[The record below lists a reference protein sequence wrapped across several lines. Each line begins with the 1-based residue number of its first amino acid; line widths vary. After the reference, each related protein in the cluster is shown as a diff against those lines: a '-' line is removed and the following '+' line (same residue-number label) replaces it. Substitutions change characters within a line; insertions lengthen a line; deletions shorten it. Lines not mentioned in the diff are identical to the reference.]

1 MNGTLFASAFYAIG
15 LLFCC
20 AGFFLFRKTRSPQ
33 LIVLALPLTGVLAEC
48 YMTLVAAVLTLFKI
62 PTNLFTLGI
71 FLYGAGIFFWYRI
84 LRKKEKQAFL
94 RISAYDLVFVGLL
107 LTVILYIA
115 NIRFGLPSLDWS
127 YATVDPSARYREAME
142 FVNDEYVRHMFFAQL
157 QNGTLIELISPV
169 ANYDYYYR
177 IYVFGDILQLIL
189 NGLLFYGVAR
199 RFALKGAFAKEG
211 KTPHFGNVVAIIAA
225 LFYTLGYP
233 LNSMI
238 WGFTYLGM
246 SLYLIMAT
254 LIVTDDYVGKEFT
267 GKILPIV
274 LLMLLCN
281 AMFQCYVL
289 FMPVTYLA
297 VAVPILVSLGKEKK
311 LLSPGTLFKGLG
323 IFLLPILFGFIYTYM
338 EVFVQD
344 DIKVASAASAEGAI
358 YRDLYSNF
366 LFFVPLAL
374 IGIILLIKKKKNS
387 FLTWFAPMFGVMM
400 LFMFVV
406 SYKTGKISSYYFF
419 KDHYLLWLV
428 VFLLLVY
435 ALNQISFQGRA
446 MAGLYMGS
454 WAFVA
459 ALFFFGIENRIEARN
474 QQFVRDNKSMYYNDL
489 LAFNWNTIWTPR
501 YRGDKMDLNHH
512 VYDLLKNGEAKA
524 PVAIV
529 SIQEETYLYES
540 MTGQM
545 LTDFEWWKEL
555 TMDEYYENI
564 QELCDY
570 VCVYND
576 CEQYLNRQDMFDRME
591 KIYENTAGFIAK
603 VK

>member
-1 MNGTLFASAFYAIG
+1 MNGTIFASAFYTIG
-15 LLFCC
+15 LLICC
-20 AGFFLFRKTRSPQ
+20 SGFFLWKKTKSPQ
-33 LIVLALPLTGVLAEC
+33 LIVLWLPLTGILAEC
-48 YMTLVAAVLTLFKI
+48 YMTFIAAVLCLIKI

-71 FLYGAGIFFWYRI
+71 FLYAAGVFFWIRI
-84 LRKKEKQAFL
+84 IRKKEKQEYL
-94 RISAYDLVFVGLL
+94 RISIYDIVFVVLL
-107 LTVILYIA
+107 VGVVLYIA
-115 NIRFGLPSLDWS
+115 HIRYGLPSLDWS

-157 QNGTLIELISPV
+157 QNGTLIELVSPV

-177 IYVFGDILQLIL
+177 IYVLGDILQLLL
-189 NGLLFYGVAR
+189 NAFMFYGIAR
-199 RFALKGAFAKEG
+199 RFALRGAFAKEG
-211 KTPHFGNVVAIIAA
+211 KTPHFGNVVAIIAGI
-225 LFYTLGYP
+225 FYTLGYP

-246 SLYLIMAT
+246 SLYLIMA
-254 LIVTDDYVGKEFT
+254 LLVITDDYVQKEYT
-267 GKILPIV
+267 GKIFPII
-274 LLMLLCN
+274 LLMLGCT
-281 AMFQCYVL
+281 AIFQCYVL

-297 VAVPILVSLGKEKK
+297 VALPILVSQAKEKR
-311 LLSPGTLFKGLG
+311 LFSWNTLVKGLG
-323 IFLLPILFGFIYTYM
+323 IFLLPVLFGFIYTYM

-366 LFFVPLAL
+366 LFFGPLAL

-387 FLTWFAPMFGVMM
+387 FLTWFAPMFGGMM
-400 LFMFVV
+400 LFMFIV
-406 SYKTGKISSYYFF
+406 SYTTRKISTYYFF

-428 VFLLLVY
+428 TFLLLVY
-435 ALNQISFQGRA
+435 ALNQVSTQGRV

-459 ALFFFGIENRIEARN
+459 VLFFFGIENRIEARN

-489 LAFNWNTIWTPR
+489 LAFNWNTIWSPR
-501 YRGDKMDLNHH
+501 YRGDKMDLTHH
-512 VYDLLKNGEAKA
+512 VYDLLQSGEAEG

-555 TMDEYYENI
+555 TMDEYYQNI
-564 QELCDY
+564 LDLCDY

-576 CEQYLNRQDMFDRME
+576 CEQYLDRQEMFDQME
-591 KIYENTAGFIAK
+591 IIYENTAGFIAK
-603 VK
+603 VN